1 MIVTDGARFFLA
13 LVLVGLF
20 FTLFRCE
27 VAGEP
32 LYDPNLAIK
41 SEDIQQIKEQKHAE
55 GKWKTVR

>member
-55 GKWKTVR
+55 ESGKL